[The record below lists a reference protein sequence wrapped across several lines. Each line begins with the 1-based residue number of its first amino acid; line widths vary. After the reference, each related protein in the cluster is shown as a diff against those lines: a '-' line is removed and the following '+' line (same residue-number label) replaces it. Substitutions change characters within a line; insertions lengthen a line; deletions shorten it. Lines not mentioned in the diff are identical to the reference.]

1 MDEKLQILLGSCKN
15 VNSVDV
21 DNFQKIE
28 LENKPAPI
36 LEYDIRNALSATEIF
51 DAERE
56 ANEDYRIYGRIEYL
70 SLLNGLK
77 ATYSELKDFFLPNPQ
92 NSNNMD
98 IFKSFDFYL
107 LKAGTGY
114 TRTTGGTIT
123 VVGINSTNYLINE
136 TFNSWVTASPT
147 NYPTGWICSVGPG
160 SYMQQTVEYHAKFVL
175 GNQFINLISLIK
187 EIPLSYGTFT
197 METNISSVSPSFDPA
212 VDGVSVLF
220 YQNGT
225 FIKSYQLL
233 ADGIGYKKIEFTLP
247 EVSGITKVGI
257 IVGSNSKSITMDYFK
272 LYQSGSS
279 DGSSTNS
286 LKGYVRYFDVITELR
301 DFEIYNA
308 GFSNNV
314 YGDQVYSFNFNK
326 DFNVSPYVDEFGFPA
341 TELFLYAQYKFN
353 HLDESLLRTSWGTT
367 GIPETVAF
375 NPVRLHVGDRVYGD
389 LIEYSKYNFL
399 QFQSSPQI
407 YYINTPYNNGVLQ
420 WMYNPIIPFRLRYF
434 YDNLNSVNTGSTS
447 YERQSTIPYYA
458 TSLGDGNFIW
468 RDIIPQ
474 GNIDPLTGLGVD
486 YPFMNKKRYL
496 FSSVI
501 LDVRPNLS
509 DSQTFHAFSEIKYGA
524 PTIINSNPISDLNN
538 IGKPC
543 L

>member
-56 ANEDYRIYGRIEYL
+56 ANEDYRIYGKIEYL

-77 ATYSELKDFFLPNPQ
+77 ATYSKLEDFFLPAPQ
-92 NSNNMD
+92 NSNNMN

-123 VVGINSTNYLINE
+123 VLGINSINYLINE
-136 TFNSWVTASPT
+136 TFGSWVTASPS
-147 NYPTGWICSVGPG
+147 NYPTGWISSVGPG
-160 SYMQQTVEYHAKFVL
+160 SYMQQTAEYHAKFVL
-175 GNQFINLISLIK
+175 GSQIINLISLVK
-187 EIPLSYGTFT
+187 DIPLSYGTFT
-197 METNISSVSPSFDPA
+197 METNISSVSPSFDSA
-212 VDGVSVLF
+212 MDGISIIF
-220 YQNGT
+220 YQNET
-225 FIKSYQLL
+225 FITSFQLL
-233 ADGIGYKKIEFTLP
+233 TDGIGYKKIEFTLP
-247 EVSGITKVGI
+247 EVSGITKVAI
-257 IVGSNSKSITMDYFK
+257 IVGSISKSITMDYFK

-279 DGSSTNS
+279 DGSTTNS
-286 LKGYVRYFDVITELR
+286 LKGYVRYFDVLTELQ

-326 DFNVSPYVDEFGFPA
+326 DFNISPYVDDFGFPA

-353 HLDESLLRTSWGTT
+353 HSNETMLRTSWGTT
-367 GIPETVAF
+367 GIEETVAF
-375 NPVRLHVGDRVYGD
+375 NPVKLHIGDRVYGD
-389 LIEYSKYNFL
+389 LIEYSKSNFL
-399 QFQSSPQI
+399 QFQSSPQT
-407 YYINTPYNNGVLQ
+407 YYINTPYDAGVLQ

-434 YDNLNSVNTGSTS
+434 YDNLNSANTGSTS
-447 YERQSTIPYYA
+447 YEQQSTIPYYA

-468 RDIIPQ
+468 RDIVPQ
-474 GNIDPLTGLGVD
+474 GNVDPLTGLGVD

-501 LDVRPNLS
+501 LDVKPNLS
-509 DSQTFHAFSEIKYGA
+509 DSQTFNVFSEIKFGA
-524 PTIINSNPISDLNN
+524 PIIINSNPISDLNN